1 MFKTIFIKEFKAILT
16 GPKFIF
22 TFLITLLLLMLAI
35 YLGILDYQSA
45 IQSYNAGEQL
55 SLEEMN
61 SLSSWSHFKRTLYRK
76 PDPLKIFT
84 TGITN
89 DIGRYSSID
98 RTSPI
103 KLEHS
108 TYSDDPIF
116 AVFRHLDYKG
126 FVLIVLS
133 LFAILFSF
141 DAISGEKENG
151 TLRLTFANAVPRKQ
165 YITAKFTGICSGLL
179 LPVILS
185 ILISLLLI
193 MAFNIQL
200 DSNMWIR
207 MIIMISSTM
216 IYFVFFIAMGLF
228 ISSVTQ
234 KSSTSFL
241 LLLIIWITL
250 VLIIPRIGVMAAGRI
265 KPVPSVAEIDAQIEG
280 HSKQRWDS
288 FTKELEQMW
297 NIRNVEMTNM
307 DRSEREIYQDDH
319 MWEWIEQE
327 DALRKN
333 YQKDINE
340 YSTAQ
345 YNLYYNQKREQEQ
358 LAFTLAQLSPAAAFE
373 LLMLNVAETDIHLKS
388 RTEQNMQDYK
398 NILNQYL
405 DNKEKSETG
414 ITGLRVTIASEAG
427 FKLEMGRNTSLD
439 ISGVPEYNPGKTR
452 LSTLLFPS
460 LKQIMVL
467 LLYTSLCI
475 SGAFIAFNRYDV
487 R

>member
-1 MFKTIFIKEFKAILT
+1 MFKTIFIKEFKAIVT

-22 TFLITLLLLMLAI
+22 TFLITIVLLMLAI

-45 IQSYNAGEQL
+45 LQTFNAGEQL
-55 SLEEMN
+55 SMEEMN

-98 RTSPI
+98 RTTQI

-108 TYSDDPIF
+108 TYSDEPIF
-116 AVFRHLDYKG
+116 AVFRHLDFKG

-151 TLRLTFANAVPRKQ
+151 TLRLTFANAVPRKI
-165 YITAKFTGICSGLL
+165 YIAAKFSGICSGLL

-193 MAFNIQL
+193 SAFNIQL
-200 DSNMWIR
+200 NGTRWLLIV
-207 MIIMISSTM
+207 IMILSTM
-216 IYFVFFIAMGLF
+216 IYFIFFISMGLF
-228 ISSVTQ
+228 VSSITQ

-250 VLIIPRIGVMAAGRI
+250 VLIVPGIGVMAAGKI
-265 KPVPSVAEIDAQIEG
+265 KPVPSVAEIDAQTEG
-280 HSKQRWDS
+280 YSKQRWDS

-297 NIRNVEMTNM
+297 NARNLEMINM

-319 MWEWIEQE
+319 MWEWVEQE

-333 YQKDINE
+333 YQKEIND

-345 YNLYYNQKREQEQ
+345 YNLYYNQKKEQER
-358 LAFTLAQLSPAAAFE
+358 LAFLLAQLSPAAAFE
-373 LLMLNVAETDIHLKS
+373 LLMLNIAETDIHLKS

-405 DNKEKSETG
+405 DEKEKSETG
-414 ITGLRVTIASEAG
+414 ISGLRVTIDSEAG

-439 ISGVPEYNPGKTR
+439 ISGVPEYNPEKSR
-452 LSTLLFPS
+452 LSVILFPA